1 MEQVESRKYDFDR
14 VVRLVIS
21 IITIVV
27 LVYVINYLTPVL
39 WPFVLGFILA
49 YILEPIVEWIQRVT
63 HLRKRIVPVVITL
76 VLVIALLVGAFWL
89 LIPYL
94 VDEFTSMGH
103 MLTAYA
109 RSSFNIP
116 YVPSVIHDYI
126 REYLDID
133 HPRKRYCH

>member
-49 YILEPIVEWIQRVT
+49 YILEPIVDWIQRVT

-76 VLVIALLVGAFWL
+76 VLG
-89 LIPYL
+89 
-94 VDEFTSMGH
+94 
-103 MLTAYA
+103 
-109 RSSFNIP
+109 
-116 YVPSVIHDYI
+116 PSG
-126 REYLDID
+126 
-133 HPRKRYCH
+133 C